1 MEVQE
6 YNSDLENGKLY
17 GHVIFFLNPSKNLH

>member
-6 YNSDLENGKLY
+6 CASDMENGNLSRY
-17 GHVIFFLNPSKNLH
+17 VIFFLNPSKILH

>member
-6 YNSDLENGKLY
+6 CDSDMENGNLP